1 MLQQMLED
9 KDDVVRETV
18 IKGLALLSSLCDDSD
33 KYHQCEQLALNSL
46 NDSSNSVV
54 NLSSQILFPVL
65 GKWAMKK
72 GNKNFHLISQQIV
85 HIVSF

>member
-18 IKGLALLSSLCDDSD
+18 IKGLALLTCLCDDSD
-33 KYHQCEQLALNSL
+33 KYYQCEQLAINSL

-72 GNKNFHLISQQIV
+72 GEKLYA
-85 HIVSF
+85 